1 MSVETRRG
9 LVPLSI
15 GYQASKGPRFCERG
29 NIVPSSSVPLAQ
41 TLQRGH
47 AYRSVELINGVL
59 RITMTRRLQRGHA
72 YRSVELDFS
81 ETLKR
86 DSRLFS

>member
-1 MSVETRRG
+1 MVAYG
-9 LVPLSI
+9 I
-15 GYQASKGPRFCERG
+15 GANG
-29 NIVPSSSVPLAQ
+29 
-41 TLQRGH
+41 LQRGH

-59 RITMTRRLQRGHA
+59 RITMTRRLQRGHT